1 MVSDDV
7 DVVLRTFEVM
17 APDLEAFEDGQE
29 FLVMSIIILLGVHEG
44 TGVETYRMDLAIR
57 GKGRNNT
64 CKGIVQG
71 IGFDKEWGIRG
82 PMCENQSLSK
92 SLLEGVEHGVGL
104 GIPVPRYVFVSEV
117 SKRYNNVRIV
127 ENEMSI
133 EVGKAKEGLNLLEV
147 LRSWPLENSINF
159 GL

>member
-1 MVSDDV
+1 MVGDNIN
-7 DVVLRTFEVM
+7 VVLRTFKVM
-17 APDLEAFEDGQE
+17 VPDLEALEDGQE
-29 FLVMSIIILLGVHEG
+29 FLVMGIVIPLGVCEDM
-44 TGVETYRMDLAIR
+44 GVETYRMDLAIR

-71 IGFDKEWGIRG
+71 VSLNKEWSIRG
-82 PMCENQSLSK
+82 PMRENQSLGK
-92 SLLEGVEHGVGL
+92 SLLKGAECGVSL
-104 GIPVPRYVFVSEV
+104 GIPVPRYVFAGEA

-127 ENEMSI
+127 GNEMSI

-147 LRSWPLENSINF
+147 LWSWPLENSVNF